1 MNVELLRSTFERVRP
16 IADDAARNFY
26 GHMFKVYP
34 QVKPLFA
41 NTDFT
46 EQRKKLMASV
56 AAVVALVDKPDELG
70 PVLEKM
76 GESHAGYGVEAHQYA
91 YVSASMLTTLA
102 DALGD
107 DWTPEVAS
115 IWANA
120 LALVSEKMI
129 EAQAAC
135 AR

>member
-1 MNVELLRSTFERVRP
+1 MNIELLRSTFERVRP
-16 IADDAARNFY
+16 VADEAAKNFY

-41 NTDFT
+41 DTDFT
-46 EQRKKLMASV
+46 EQRQKLIASV
-56 AAVVALVDKPDELG
+56 VTLADKPDELG
-70 PVLEKM
+70 PVLEQM
-76 GESHAGYGVEAHQYA
+76 GRSHQGYGVEPHQYA
-91 YVSASMLTTLA
+91 YVSASMMATLA

-115 IWANA
+115 TWSNA
-120 LALVSEKMI
+120 LALVSERMI

-135 AR
+135 SA